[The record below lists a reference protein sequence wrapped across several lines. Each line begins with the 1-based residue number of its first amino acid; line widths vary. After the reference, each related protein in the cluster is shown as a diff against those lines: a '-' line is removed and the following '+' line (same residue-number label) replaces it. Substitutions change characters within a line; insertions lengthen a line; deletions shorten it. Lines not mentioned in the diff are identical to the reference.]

1 LTSVAYRGRQNMF
14 IYALM
19 LDFGIRPCTA
29 VVSIVLI
36 GYGFLFA
43 FHSNYGRIFSRFD
56 TIYER
61 YRHPS
66 SQTPSHR
73 TTARAAAAASLGCS
87 GAAMIPTSS
96 SSSSSSPSL
105 LSSKVRRRN
114 SRFYECPGR

>member
-1 LTSVAYRGRQNMF
+1 MF

-43 FHSNYGRIFSRFD
+43 FQSNYGRIFSRFD

-73 TTARAAAAASLGCS
+73 TTARAAAAASLQWRGNDPNL
-87 GAAMIPTSS
+87 IIIIIIITIITVIQ
-96 SSSSSSPSL
+96 
-105 LSSKVRRRN
+105 VRRRN